1 MLRGLVDLVLPERCA
16 ACGGVAT
23 SLCASCGRAAGFL
36 RLPDGGPVRLGPAVL
51 AIAAF
56 RYDGVIARAIR
67 DVKTPG
73 RHRAAVHLGRL
84 LWAELADAV
93 PEPATWPRTW
103 VPSTPGRLRHR
114 GADIPRLLAGP
125 AAVSLLRRTRQC
137 NDQTALSADQRRI
150 ARRGDFRH
158 RQSVPRR
165 VVLVDDVRT
174 TGGTAAAAAGA
185 LVRGGAERV
194 LVVTLA
200 AVTAP
205 GATPSSLTGQMS
217 TMREHNGGSS

>member
-16 ACGGVAT
+16 ACGCVAT
-23 SLCASCGRAAGFL
+23 GLCARCGRAAALL
-36 RLPDGGPVRLGPAVL
+36 RLRDGGPVRLGPAVL

-84 LWAELADAV
+84 LWAELDAAV
-93 PEPATWPRTW
+93 PQIATWPRTW
-103 VPSTPGRLRHR
+103 VPSTPRRLRRR

-125 AAVSLLRRTRQC
+125 AAVGLLRRTRQSS
-137 NDQTALSADQRRI
+137 DQTALSAHQRRI
-150 ARRGDFRH
+150 ARQGDFRH
-158 RQSVPRR
+158 RQTVPPRI
-165 VVLVDDVRT
+165 VLVDDVRT

-185 LVRGGAERV
+185 LADGGADRV

-200 AVTAP
+200 AVTGP
-205 GATPSSLTGQMS
+205 GATCTVHRA
-217 TMREHNGGSS
+217 TDVYDA

>member
-1 MLRGLVDLVLPERCA
+1 MLRGVVDLLLPERCA
-16 ACGGVAT
+16 ACGGVGT
-23 SLCASCGRAAGFL
+23 GLCASCGRAAALL

-84 LWAELADAV
+84 LWAAVDAAV
-93 PEPATWPRTW
+93 PQVASWPRTW
-103 VPSTPGRLRHR
+103 VPSTSSRLRHR
-114 GADIPRLLAGP
+114 GAEIPRLLAGP
-125 AAVSLLRRTRQC
+125 AVVDLLRRTRQST
-137 NDQTALSADQRRI
+137 DQTALSADERRV
-150 ARRGDFRH
+150 ARRGDFQHRH
-158 RQSVPRR
+158 TVPPR

-174 TGGTAAAAAGA
+174 TGGTAAAAADA
-185 LVRGGAERV
+185 LVSGGAERV

-205 GATPSSLTGQMS
+205 SASRTDHRAT
-217 TMREHNGGSS
+217 HFYDA